1 MIKVSN
7 NFSNHQFINDN
18 QMLSQSSSRNLLENA
33 MGPALRHDPHPF
45 KCYEKD
51 RSPSRLSIESEQQLK
66 INNSEGIKMSIHET
80 ADKKK
85 TINLN
90 IARRKSTRTQQLGKR
105 KSEQSKKF
113 EGLSILRTMQ
123 QNQLIQK
130 FANTL
135 LMKSYILSQHN
146 KYLLNQESYLQSKVD
161 KTKYQNQNQN
171 STTNIFAPGSQL
183 VMIWDVSATFFH
195 CFSLWLCPFVSSFV
209 DDESYSAAEMFLI
222 IHIII
227 DIIIHLNRPIMIQ
240 GEIIFD
246 KLEIIQYY
254 FKGQLL
260 EDLISLT
267 MWFLMYF
274 DFHQIP
280 VTNEIITVILLTIS
294 ILKVKRN
301 YENFIES
308 LYLQGAVNQL
318 VDLITLIMMIYFFA
332 HFMACVFHHV
342 GDITS
347 DSENCWLIHY
357 NLLHKPISVKYNH
370 SFYWATMTMVT
381 VGYGD
386 ITPQNEAEL
395 VTVNLLM
402 LLSSCMFGY
411 SMSSIGMI
419 LKSIQDAKYKC
430 KRSLILMNS
439 YMRQSQ
445 VDQQI
450 QSRVRDYIKYQVEM
464 ESKENNEDVNQI
476 INDLPNQ
483 LKQELQTNV
492 QMNIMQKIKIIT
504 SQFTKQTQSEVSQ
517 NLLQLKFTPG
527 DYIYHQDQIDNN
539 LYYIKEGQIQITEEK
554 SGKVL
559 QIIKSTNTFG
569 EYQFFT
575 GLSTKTCAQSI
586 GFSEVYQI
594 KRDIF
599 LKIIRSSNKDFE
611 RFHNIKDNL
620 ILNSNYYVILQS
632 CNFCKMYTHSNI
644 DCPLLNYKPD
654 PQIISIREQRK
665 YPFQNRKA
673 FVRMGNKIKSLFIQ
687 QQITQAVEEFLEKQS
702 SFHEVIR
709 EIQKHSEESP
719 NTQQQQ
725 QAIQIE
731 IKSSEDQPI
740 ENQGS
745 NLLPQTNPTTNTGP
759 PTLAMMRGKSS
770 RYVFNQ
776 SSKASHPK
784 NYFVMDHNNKEVTKE
799 LIFKENS
806 FIYYLYFIYQFHY
819 NEIDQMR
826 EYQTYMPQNN
836 CSNSIKLRE
845 KFLDKKQI
853 GRQGIDINGLSKT
866 YINIRNRDLISSQII
881 QPHF

>member
-1 MIKVSN
+1 MI
-7 NFSNHQFINDN
+7 
-18 QMLSQSSSRNLLENA
+18 SQSSSRNLLDNP
-33 MGPALRHDPHPF
+33 MGPVLQHDPHPF
-45 KCYEKD
+45 KSYEKD
-51 RSPSRLSIESEQQLK
+51 RSPSRLSIESEQQPK
-66 INNSEGIKMSIHET
+66 INNGEGIKMSIYET
-80 ADKKK
+80 GEKKK
-85 TINLN
+85 TINFN
-90 IARRKSTRTQQLGKR
+90 IARRKSTRPQQQNKR
-105 KSEQSKKF
+105 KSDQARKF

-146 KYLLNQESYLQSKVD
+146 KYLLNQESYIQSKVD
-161 KTKYQNQNQN
+161 KTKYQNKNQS

-183 VMIWDVSATFFH
+183 VMVWDVSATFFH

-209 DDESYSAAEMFLI
+209 DDDSYSAAEMFLI

-227 DIIIHLNRPIMIQ
+227 DIIINLNRPIMIQ

-246 KLEIIQYY
+246 KLEIIQHY

-274 DFHQIP
+274 DFNKIP
-280 VTNEIITVILLTIS
+280 VTNEIIAFILLTIT

-318 VDLITLIMMIYFFA
+318 VDLITLILMIYFFA
-332 HFMACVFHHV
+332 HLMACVFHHV

-347 DSENCWLIHY
+347 NSENCWLIHY
-357 NLLHKPISVKYNH
+357 NLLHKSISVKYNH

-450 QSRVRDYIKYQVEM
+450 QSRVRDFIKYQVEM

-504 SQFTKQTQSEVSQ
+504 TQFTKQTQSEVSQ

-527 DYIYHQDQIDNN
+527 DYIYHQDQFDNN
-539 LYYIKEGQIQITEEK
+539 LVE
-554 SGKVL
+554 
-559 QIIKSTNTFG
+559 NTFG

-575 GLSTKTCAQSI
+575 GLTTKTCAQSI

-620 ILNSNYYVILQS
+620 ILNSNYFVIFQN

-665 YPFQNRKA
+665 YPFQQRKS

-687 QQITQAVEEFLEKQS
+687 QQITKAVEEFLEKQS
-702 SFHEVIR
+702 TFHEVIR

-725 QAIQIE
+725 QTVQIE
-731 IKSSEDQPI
+731 IKNNEDQPI
-740 ENQGS
+740 ENLGS
-745 NLLPQTNPTTNTGP
+745 HLNPSTNATINTGP
-759 PTLAMMRGKSS
+759 PSLAMMKGKSS
-770 RYVFNQ
+770 RYVFNP
-776 SSKASHPK
+776 SSKGSHPK
-784 NYFVMDHNNKEVTKE
+784 NYYVMENNKEVTKE

-806 FIYYLYFIYQFHY
+806 FIYYLYFIYQFHS
-819 NEIDQMR
+819 NEIDQIK
-826 EYQTYMPQNN
+826 EYQNYMPQNN

-845 KFLDKKQI
+845 KFLDKNAV
-853 GRQGIDINGLSKT
+853 RQGLDLNGLTKT
-866 YINIRNRDLISSQII
+866 YTPIRNRDLLQSQIF
-881 QPHF
+881 QPHC

>member
-1 MIKVSN
+1 
-7 NFSNHQFINDN
+7 
-18 QMLSQSSSRNLLENA
+18 
-33 MGPALRHDPHPF
+33 MGPVLRHDPHPF
-45 KCYEKD
+45 KSYEKD

-66 INNSEGIKMSIHET
+66 INNNEGIKMSVHES

-85 TINLN
+85 NINFN
-90 IARRKSTRTQQLGKR
+90 IARRKSTKSQQR
-105 KSEQSKKF
+105 KSDQGRKF

-130 FANTL
+130 FTNTL
-135 LMKSYILSQHN
+135 FMKSYILSEHN

-161 KTKYQNQNQN
+161 KTKNQNQNQYI
-171 STTNIFAPGSQL
+171 TTNIFAPGSQL
-183 VMIWDVSATFFH
+183 VLVWDVSATFFH
-195 CFSLWLCPFVSSFV
+195 CFSLWLCPFVSSFIK
-209 DDESYSAAEMFLI
+209 DNSYNAAEMFLI

-227 DIIIHLNRPIMIQ
+227 DIIINLNRPIMIQ

-246 KLEIIQYY
+246 KLEIIQHY

-274 DFHQIP
+274 DFNQIP
-280 VTNEIITVILLTIS
+280 VTNEIIAIILLTIT

-318 VDLITLIMMIYFFA
+318 VDLITLIVMIYFFA
-332 HFMACVFHHV
+332 HLMACVFHHV

-347 DSENCWLIHY
+347 DTENCWLIHY
-357 NLLHKPISVKYNH
+357 NLLQKPISVKYNH

-450 QSRVRDYIKYQVEM
+450 QSRVRDFIKYQLEM

-483 LKQELQTNV
+483 LKQELQTNI

-504 SQFTKQTQSEVSQ
+504 TQFTKQTQSEVSQ
-517 NLLQLKFTPG
+517 NLVQFKFTPG
-527 DYIYHQDQIDNN
+527 DYIYHQEQIDNN

-559 QIIKSTNTFG
+559 QIIKSSSTFG

-586 GFSEVYQI
+586 GFSEIYQI
-594 KRDIF
+594 KREIF
-599 LKIIRSSNKDFE
+599 LKIIRSCNKDFE

-620 ILNSNYYVILQS
+620 IINSNYYVILQC
-632 CNFCKMYTHSNI
+632 CNFCKLYTHLNI

-654 PQIISIREQRK
+654 VQILSIREQRK
-665 YPFQNRKA
+665 YPFHHRKT
-673 FVRMGNKIKSLFIQ
+673 FVRMGDKIKSLSIQ
-687 QQITQAVEEFLEKQS
+687 QQINNAVEDFLEKQS

-725 QAIQIE
+725 MIQIE

-745 NLLPQTNPTTNTGP
+745 HIHPSTTSNTTTTGP
-759 PTLAMMRGKSS
+759 PPLAMMRVKSS

-776 SSKASHPK
+776 QSKGSHPK
-784 NYFVMDHNNKEVTKE
+784 NYFVMGGNNNKITKE

-806 FIYYLYFIYQFHY
+806 FIYYLYFIYQFHS
-819 NEIDQMR
+819 NEIDQMK

-845 KFLDKKQI
+845 KYLDKKQAA
-853 GRQGIDINGLSKT
+853 RQAIDINGLSKT
-866 YINIRNRDLISSQII
+866 YISIRQRDLLSSQII
-881 QPHF
+881 QPHC

>member
-1 MIKVSN
+1 
-7 NFSNHQFINDN
+7 
-18 QMLSQSSSRNLLENA
+18 MLSQRSSRKLLDNA
-33 MGPALRHDPHPF
+33 IGPSLRYDPQANR
-45 KCYEKD
+45 CYEKD
-51 RSPSRLSIESEQQLK
+51 RSPSRLSIDSEQQLK
-66 INNSEGIKMSIHET
+66 INNSEGIKLSIHDT

-90 IARRKSTRTQQLGKR
+90 IARRKSARTQQMSKR
-105 KSEQSKKF
+105 KSEQTKKF

-130 FANTL
+130 FVNTL
-135 LMKSYILSQHN
+135 LMKSYILSEHN
-146 KYLLNQESYLQSKVD
+146 KYLLTQESYMQSKVD
-161 KTKYQNQNQN
+161 KTKYQNQNQS

-183 VMIWDVSATFFH
+183 VMIWDVSATFFD

-209 DDESYSAAEMFLI
+209 DDQSCRAAEMFLI

-246 KLEIIQYY
+246 KLQIIQHY

-274 DFHQIP
+274 DFNQIP
-280 VTNEIITVILLTIS
+280 VTNEIIALILITIS

-342 GDITS
+342 GDLTS

-357 NLLHKPISVKYNH
+357 NLANRPISVKYNH

-450 QSRVRDYIKYQVEM
+450 QSRVRDFIKYQVEM
-464 ESKENNEDVNQI
+464 ESKENNDDVNQI
-476 INDLPNQ
+476 ISDLPNQ

-504 SQFTKQTQSEVSQ
+504 SQFTKQIQSEVSQ
-517 NLLQLKFTPG
+517 NLVQLKFTPG
-527 DYIYHQDQIDNN
+527 DYIFHQDQIDNN

-559 QIIKSTNTFG
+559 QVIKSTNTFG

-575 GLSTKTCAQSI
+575 GLSTKTSAQSI
-586 GFSEVYQI
+586 GFSEIYQI

-620 ILNSNYYVILQS
+620 ILNSNYYVIFQN

-654 PQIISIREQRK
+654 AQILSIKKQREHPFQQRK
-665 YPFQNRKA
+665 T
-673 FVRMGNKIKSLFIQ
+673 FVRMGNKIKSMCIQ
-687 QQITQAVEEFLEKQS
+687 QQITLAVEEFLEKQS

-719 NTQQQQ
+719 NTQQEQQ
-725 QAIQIE
+725 PIQIE
-731 IKSSEDQPI
+731 IKASEDQPI

-745 NLLPQTNPTTNTGP
+745 SLLPPNTTASTNTGP
-759 PTLAMMRGKSS
+759 PSLAMMRGKSS

-776 SSKASHPK
+776 SSKGSHPK
-784 NYFVMDHNNKEVTKE
+784 NYFVMAPSNKEPVKE
-799 LIFKENS
+799 LILKQNS
-806 FIYYLYFIYQFHY
+806 FIYYLYFIYQFHS

-845 KFLDKKQI
+845 KYLDKKQSVRS
-853 GRQGIDINGLSKT
+853 GGDNGQTKT
-866 YINIRNRDLISSQII
+866 YIHLRQRDLLSSQILS
-881 QPHF
+881 PYN